1 MPLTPSFLI
10 VIFRVQTAYRIHN
23 FNLSNF
29 SISPISSTW
38 GAFLSFTISHRVCN
52 TFVKYLTTLSTGV
65 TSSRHVDGATNTVKI
80 IQFFTR
86 SLHGRAAQCNN
97 SAHMFCVKVRKAQ
110 FIKLVSF
117 TKYDVKQQRKQHD
130 TFNKCNNIWY
140 IPKLAKAFEL
150 IFCTNLCVRNLFI
163 RLIRTWK

>member
-29 SISPISSTW
+29 SLSPISSIW
-38 GAFLSFTISHRVCN
+38 GVFLSFTISHRVCN
-52 TFVKYLTTLSTGV
+52 TSVKYLMTLSTGV

-86 SLHGRAAQCNN
+86 SLHGSAAQRNN
-97 SAHMFCVKVRKAQ
+97 SVHMFCVKVRKVQ

-117 TKYDVKQQRKQHD
+117 TKYDVSTTHLINATTFDTYPNWRKPLNWFFVQ
-130 TFNKCNNIWY
+130 
-140 IPKLAKAFEL
+140 
-150 IFCTNLCVRNLFI
+150 IFAYVIYLFI
-163 RLIRTWK
+163 HLIRTWK